1 MAILVVSL
9 SDTCSNPWTMMIKA
23 RYTVIAVSA
32 VRASGRPE
40 NTTGC
45 AVFDSEMMRVDGQVQ
60 VAHFTL
66 ESVFVL
72 LRDEGGIGIWFI
84 VLYLDANVKFE
95 FYNFRYDARVH
106 G

>member
-1 MAILVVSL
+1 
-9 SDTCSNPWTMMIKA
+9 MMIEA

-32 VRASGRPE
+32 VWASGRSE
-40 NTTGC
+40 DATGC
-45 AVFDSEMMRVDGQVQ
+45 AVFDPQVMRVDGQVQ

-95 FYNFRYDARVH
+95 FYNFGYDARVH